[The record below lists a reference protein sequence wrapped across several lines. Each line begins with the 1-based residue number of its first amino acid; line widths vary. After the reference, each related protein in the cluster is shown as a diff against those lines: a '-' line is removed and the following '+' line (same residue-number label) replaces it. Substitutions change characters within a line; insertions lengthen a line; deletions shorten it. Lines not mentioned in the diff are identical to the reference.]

1 MKKVL
6 GIILSVGIIL
16 GIGGYFLVKESYA
29 ATPADPLFAVQELAD
44 DIQRTLTFDEVAQVE
59 LEEEILGRRQEQVD
73 RMLEREDITGEQL
86 EEALKLMAQQRERVE
101 AKLQVA
107 EQNVVRNQNEE
118 GENTA
123 QGAIEKVREQY
134 DENLDEQLE
143 TVGKSQEKYGSVD
156 QEIVDELVQ
165 EATSRG
171 RNIPAGLGGN
181 GESSNSSGE
190 ESNGSSGNS
199 GNSR

>member
-1 MKKVL
+1 MSKVLSIILTL
-6 GIILSVGIIL
+6 GIILGV
-16 GIGGYFLVKESYA
+16 GGYFLVKESYA
-29 ATPADPLFAVQELAD
+29 ATPADPLFAVQEIAD
-44 DIQRTLTFDEVAQVE
+44 DVQRALTFDEVAQAE
-59 LEEEILGRRQEQVD
+59 LEEEILRRRQEQVD
-73 RMLEREDITGEQL
+73 RLLERNDITGEQL
-86 EEALKLMAQQRERVE
+86 EEALKLMAQQRERVQT
-101 AKLQVA
+101 KLQVA
-107 EQNVVRNQNEE
+107 EQNVIRKQNEE
-118 GENTA
+118 GENSA
-123 QGAIEKVREQY
+123 QGTIERVREEY
-134 DENLDEQLE
+134 DKNLDEQLE

>member
-6 GIILSVGIIL
+6 GIILSVGVIL

-29 ATPADPLFAVQELAD
+29 ATPADPLFAVQEVAD
-44 DIQRTLTFDEVAQVE
+44 DVQRALTFDEVAQAE
-59 LEEEILGRRQEQVD
+59 LEEEILGRRQEQVE
-73 RMLEREDITGEQL
+73 RMLERDDITGEQL
-86 EEALKLMAQQRERVE
+86 EEALKLMAQQREKVQT
-101 AKLQVA
+101 KLQVA

-123 QGAIEKVREQY
+123 QGAIEKVREEY

-143 TVGKSQEKYGSVD
+143 TVDKSQEKYGSVD
-156 QEIVDELVQ
+156 QEVVDDLVQ

-171 RNIPAGLGGN
+171 RTIPSGLGGN
-181 GESSNSSGE
+181 GGSSNESDGESNSSSE
-190 ESNGSSGNS
+190 NS
-199 GNSR
+199 GNGR

>member
-156 QEIVDELVQ
+156 QEVVDDLVQ

-171 RNIPAGLGGN
+171 RTIPSGLGGN
-181 GESSNSSGE
+181 EDNSNGSEG